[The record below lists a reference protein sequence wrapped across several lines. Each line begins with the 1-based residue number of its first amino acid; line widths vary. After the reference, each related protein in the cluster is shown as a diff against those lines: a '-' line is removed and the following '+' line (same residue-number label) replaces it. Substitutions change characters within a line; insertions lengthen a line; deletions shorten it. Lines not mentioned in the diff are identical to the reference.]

1 MVKLVLLNTF
11 QKLISHNETGKK
23 SVDLN
28 GRNELLEL
36 PLFNKNNLKYEIQKI
51 VLIKN
56 IV

>member
-11 QKLISHNETGKK
+11 QKLISYNETGKK

>member
-28 GRNELLEL
+28 GRNEVLEL